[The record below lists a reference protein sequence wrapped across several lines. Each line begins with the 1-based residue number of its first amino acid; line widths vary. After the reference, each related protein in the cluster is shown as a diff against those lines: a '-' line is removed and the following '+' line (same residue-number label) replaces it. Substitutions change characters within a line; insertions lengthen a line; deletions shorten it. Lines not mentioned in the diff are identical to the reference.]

1 MSKLSAILATIAL
14 SCAMPFY
21 SYAQNAYEVK
31 GLVFDEVGPMIGA
44 SVLEKGT
51 SNGTATGSDGDYVLA
66 VSSAEAI
73 VEISSIG
80 YKTVSFKASEIPAKV
95 YLEVDSQMLE
105 ETVVVGYGSL
115 SKEDFNKAPAGDP
128 MQLLVGK
135 VAGLNIDVAA
145 DGGSSSFQIRGATSI
160 TGSNDPLIVIDG
172 VAGASLDDISTQ
184 DIESIS
190 VLKDGASAAIYG
202 TRGANGVIL
211 VTTRRG
217 AGEPGKLR
225 VTYDSYISFQALHK
239 MPEVYSV
246 NEWLALNEGG
256 QGILESTQ
264 ERQTYLRP

>member
-1 MSKLSAILATIAL
+1 
-14 SCAMPFY
+14 MPFY

-115 SKEDFNKAPAGDP
+115 SKKEVSSLPCRILSFHVPP
-128 MQLLVGK
+128 MRPIWGPIW
-135 VAGLNIDVAA
+135 A
-145 DGGSSSFQIRGATSI
+145 SSTSP
-160 TGSNDPLIVIDG
+160 SP
-172 VAGASLDDISTQ
+172 S
-184 DIESIS
+184 
-190 VLKDGASAAIYG
+190 
-202 TRGANGVIL
+202 
-211 VTTRRG
+211 RRSSWG
-217 AGEPGKLR
+217 
-225 VTYDSYISFQALHK
+225 
-239 MPEVYSV
+239 
-246 NEWLALNEGG
+246 
-256 QGILESTQ
+256 
-264 ERQTYLRP
+264 

>member
-115 SKEDFNKAPAGDP
+115 SKKEVSSSIVSISEEDFNKAPAGDP

-135 VAGLNIDVAA
+135 VAGLNIVVAA
-145 DGGSSSFQIRGATSI
+145 DGG
-160 TGSNDPLIVIDG
+160 
-172 VAGASLDDISTQ
+172 IS
-184 DIESIS
+184 
-190 VLKDGASAAIYG
+190 
-202 TRGANGVIL
+202 
-211 VTTRRG
+211 
-217 AGEPGKLR
+217 
-225 VTYDSYISFQALHK
+225 
-239 MPEVYSV
+239 
-246 NEWLALNEGG
+246 
-256 QGILESTQ
+256 
-264 ERQTYLRP
+264 